1 MIEFESVLRA
11 RVGESADV
19 LSQIQCLES
28 TQKFQEIKIY
38 SGVNGFLYSNKQEED

>member
-1 MIEFESVLRA
+1 MIKFEGVLKA

-28 TQKFQEIKIY
+28 SQKFQEIKIY
-38 SGVNGFLYSNKQEED
+38 SGVNGFLYSNKHEEY

>member
-11 RVGESADV
+11 RVRESADV

-38 SGVNGFLYSNKQEED
+38 SGVSGFLYSNKQEED